1 MDQGLAQGPGNV
13 PEWGGLRGR
22 GLRSLADL
30 PYRAHRRE
38 RAAHHLGRSRP
49 TGIVSGLGFEQ
60 LCMGENDP
68 QLVVQAVKQRLK
80 VETRLRIAGIGAW
93 LLSAHAC
100 GPATVRDA
108 ESSERAGDAASRQSV
123 SAKIRMDPP
132 AVRTYSTLPAEI
144 QL

>member
-1 MDQGLAQGPGNV
+1 MDQGLVPGPENV
-13 PEWGGLRGR
+13 PEWGALGGR
-22 GLRSLADL
+22 GLRPLADL
-30 PYRAHRRE
+30 PYCAHRSE
-38 RAAHHLGRSRP
+38 RAAHQLGCSSP
-49 TGIVSGLGFEQ
+49 TGIVGGPGLEQ
-60 LCMGENDP
+60 LCMSQNDP

-80 VETRLRIAGIGAW
+80 VEARVRIAGIGAW

-100 GPATVRDA
+100 GPATVREA